1 VEPLTIL
8 HYDHHCAA
16 VLKPAGL
23 HVHPTAESPGEVSCL
38 PRLRDQLGRWVYP
51 VHRLDRATSGV
62 LLFALTPE
70 AAADLASQFR
80 EHTPAKD
87 YLAVVR
93 GFTPAAGRID
103 HPLGNS
109 SGRPALPA
117 VTEYRRL
124 ATLELF
130 RPVGRLPSARFAL
143 VEARPLTGR
152 RHQLRRHFHHVSH
165 PIIGDTTYG
174 DGIQNRFVRAEF
186 GLAGLL
192 LFARRIAFR
201 HPHTGEPVAVE
212 AAPPAAWAPLLAAFG
227 WPGDEPGA

>member
-1 VEPLTIL
+1 MDPLAIL
-8 HYDHHCAA
+8 YRDFHCVA

-23 HVHPTAESPGEVSCL
+23 HVHPTAESPGETSCL
-38 PRLRDQLGRWVYP
+38 PRLRDQLGQRVYP
-51 VHRLDRATSGV
+51 VHRLDRATAGV
-62 LLFALTPE
+62 LLFALSPA

-80 EHTPAKD
+80 EHTPVKD

-103 HPLGNS
+103 HPLGRR
-109 SGRPALPA
+109 SGRPAPPA

-124 ATLELF
+124 ATLELP
-130 RPVGRLPSARFAL
+130 RSVGRLPSARFSL

-152 RHQLRRHFHHVSH
+152 RHQLRRHFHHASH

-174 DGIQNRFVRAEF
+174 DGVQNRFARAEF

-192 LFARRIAFR
+192 LFARRLAFR
-201 HPHTGEPVAVE
+201 HPHTDEPVAVE

-227 WPGDEPGA
+227 WTGGAPGA